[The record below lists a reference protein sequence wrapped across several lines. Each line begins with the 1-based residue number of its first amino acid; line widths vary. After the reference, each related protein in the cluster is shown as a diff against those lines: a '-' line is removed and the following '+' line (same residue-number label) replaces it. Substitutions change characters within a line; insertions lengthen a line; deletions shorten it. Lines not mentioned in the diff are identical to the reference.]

1 MPPCKRFVSVRMQV
15 YLSLFRVSPL
25 VDDLVVIMSNSRVF
39 EGTETRFEV
48 VLIFSLAIDQ

>member
-1 MPPCKRFVSVRMQV
+1 MQV